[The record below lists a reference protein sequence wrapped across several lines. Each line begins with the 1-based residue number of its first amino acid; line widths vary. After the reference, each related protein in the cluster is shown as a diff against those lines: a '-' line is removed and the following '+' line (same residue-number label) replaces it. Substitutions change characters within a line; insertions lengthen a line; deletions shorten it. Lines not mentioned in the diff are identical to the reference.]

1 MGDLITGG
9 EPAAGESA
17 AAAPGPATPD
27 QGPVVAPSSFAGTF
41 DWPARGAILS
51 RYGAKPGGRFND
63 GINIRAAAGSPVR
76 AAADGVI
83 AYAGDTL
90 PGFGNLIL
98 IKHGGN
104 WVTAYA
110 HTDALLVGRGQI
122 VKRGDVI
129 ARAGQPR
136 PVDQPAGPFADRAG
150 RTPSPTPHT
159 LPQRVCITNT
169 PPR

>member
-90 PGFGNLIL
+90 PGFGTLI
-98 IKHGGN
+98 
-104 WVTAYA
+104 
-110 HTDALLVGRGQI
+110 
-122 VKRGDVI
+122 
-129 ARAGQPR
+129 
-136 PVDQPAGPFADRAG
+136 DRKST
-150 RTPSPTPHT
+150 RLNSSH
-159 LPQRVCITNT
+159 
-169 PPR
+169 